1 MVKTEPEQNLEL
13 RDNLAEFLQITF
25 AEEETNALGTVP
37 AQTIAAE
44 LGLNW
49 QSVGYHVR
57 FVGLAKQI
65 LARREN
71 APIVQTVLDGL
82 SELAAN
88 FDNTQPE
95 PLMGQWSNTY
105 VLRLGELR
113 VIYTANLQER
123 WITVYLI
130 GRDRELRRRFS

>member
-25 AEEETNALGTVP
+25 AEEQVGALGTIP
-37 AQTIAAE
+37 AETIATE

-49 QSVGYHVR
+49 QSASYRVR
-57 FVGLAKQI
+57 FVGLAKQV

-71 APIVQTVLDGL
+71 APIAKTVLDGL

-88 FDNTQPE
+88 FDNTRPE
-95 PLMGQWSNTY
+95 PLMGQRLNTY

>member
-13 RDNLAEFLQITF
+13 RDNLAEFLQITL
-25 AEEETNALGTVP
+25 AEEKANPLGTVP
-37 AQTIAAE
+37 TQTIAAE

-49 QSVGYHVR
+49 QSVGYQVH
-57 FVGLAKQI
+57 FIDLAKHI

-71 APIVQTVLDGL
+71 APIAQTVLDGL

-95 PLMGQWSNTY
+95 PLIGQWLNTY

-130 GRDRELRRRFS
+130 GRHRELRRRFS